1 MRRVAVLISIVAVAA
16 SLAMPASAATVFPV
30 SVPLPDGFYPEGIA
44 VGRGHDFYVG
54 SLLDGAIFK
63 GDLRTGEGEVVAPGA
78 PGRLVA
84 GVTFDERSGLL
95 WGVGSDDGSGAAL
108 IFDGATGDL
117 VSTVEVPGAF
127 LNDLV
132 VTRTAAYITDSLAD
146 VLWTIPLDSAGRP
159 SGPAEAITLGGDF
172 TFVTEG
178 AMPINLNGIVAT
190 SDGRTLLAVHSTLG
204 VVYNIDPRTGV
215 ASEVDLGGDAVTSG
229 DGLLLHGRTLYVVRN
244 FLNEIAVVTLDRS
257 LTSGDVTDTITSD
270 LFRIPT
276 TVARFG
282 ASLYLVNARFDV
294 AFPPIFGAPP
304 VSIDYDVVRVSP

>member
-1 MRRVAVLISIVAVAA
+1 MRRMAVLISIVAVAG

-95 WGVGSDDGSGAAL
+95 WGVGIDDGSGAAL

-117 VSTVEVPGAF
+117 VSSVVVPGAF

-132 VTRTAAYITDSLAD
+132 VTRTAVYITDSLAD

-159 SGPAEAITLGGDF
+159 SGPAAAIALSGDF

-178 AMPINLNGIVAT
+178 ALPINLNGIVAT
-190 SDGRTLLAVHSTLG
+190 PDGRTLLAVHSTLG
-204 VVYNIDPRTGV
+204 VVYNIDPSTGV
-215 ASEVDLGGDAVTSG
+215 ATEVDLGGDAVTSG

-304 VSIDYDVVRVSP
+304 VSLDYDVVRVSP

>member
-172 TFVTEG
+172 TFFTEG